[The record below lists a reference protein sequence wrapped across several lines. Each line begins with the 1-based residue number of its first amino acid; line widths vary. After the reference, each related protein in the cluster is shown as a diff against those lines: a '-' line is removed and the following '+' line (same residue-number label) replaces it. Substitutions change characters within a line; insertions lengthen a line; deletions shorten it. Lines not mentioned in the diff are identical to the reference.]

1 MSGLHSW
8 EDGAAEHDAMLLGGG
23 LERDKPVALGKI
35 GQRRPV
41 GLRAVA
47 GSAEGEMQHPAR
59 RLDRR
64 ERPRM
69 RLAED
74 GRAQGM
80 RGKPRTIT
88 ISD

>member
-1 MSGLHSW
+1 MASIKL
-8 EDGAAEHDAMLLGGG
+8 DDAMILPHAANLDGSNF
-23 LERDKPVALGKI
+23 RK
-35 GQRRPV
+35 GQV

-47 GSAEGEMQHPAR
+47 GSVEGEMQHPAR